1 MIMVKCVQ
9 KYRDKNN
16 NIIGYRLQDI
26 KRKQMDVKPDVL
38 KKAIQ
43 NKEMMV
49 LNLVLTSD
57 GRLVD
62 GSPTKYAE
70 NKENR
75 NKSTGI
81 EDTIPK
87 KDYVVLTRDVL
98 THIGLTKDKDLQ
110 FMANKDLK
118 RCRID
123 FGVHGYTVSKVG
135 DFLVLTDA
143 ETVILAS
150 NTKIVVPYEGDKN
163 YLMVLSNALNNK
175 EYATAFDG
183 ISSRAGLFKGIELR
197 ELNLM
202 DLSVMNDSIVGLFAG
217 LKAKSVIVTGFDT
230 SSIKKMS
237 GLFYYSCIEELDLR
251 GLDTRNVE
259 DMCCLLLGA
268 KIKNI
273 IGLDK
278 LNVSKVKNM
287 AGMLARFSTN
297 TALLDLSNWKV
308 NNVTNVKNFSFGC
321 TLHDIVMDGLEFS
334 SLKVMSD
341 MFYSAS
347 LDSLTFKNIKAP
359 IAETSDNMFGM
370 STIGDLDILN
380 LELPQ
385 AKEVS
390 STFYCLDC
398 VRLRIEN
405 INIPSAGSI
414 YSMFEHIQSPY
425 SRIDMR
431 EIHMPKVYW
440 LQRAFAGAFL
450 NSVRVELTNNSE
462 LLEIGDMFR
471 KARIM
476 EDVDILGI
484 IANIEDT
491 SDMFK
496 DCEIGTLRFIG
507 KYYTPKWESAN
518 EMFKGAKIERAKLGA
533 LDFSTVKSMEDTFR
547 EAQIQEMSLVGCDFT
562 NVENFNGT
570 FKDSKIGRLYWGEF
584 KASNIK
590 TSIGMFSGCKA
601 KLYTD
606 TDGLRMKFNRDNG
619 LLANDGKER
628 VGKHTDIWGF
638 TDEVEPFEPTISAKD
653 ILQYNSE
660 DGSYTLLRD
669 DFTINM
675 GAGQVLRLKDGRV
688 ITVNKVR

>member
-62 GSPTKYAE
+62 GSTTKYAE

-81 EDTIPK
+81 EETIPK

-98 THIGLTKDKDLQ
+98 THIGLTKDKDLE
-110 FMANKDLK
+110 FMANKDLRK
-118 RCRID
+118 CRID
-123 FGVHGYTVSKVG
+123 FCVHGYTASKVG

-143 ETVILAS
+143 NTVILAS
-150 NTKIVVPYEGDKN
+150 NTKIVVPYEDDKN
-163 YLMVLSNALNNK
+163 YLKVLSNALNNK
-175 EYATAFDG
+175 EYMPAFESV
-183 ISSRAGLFKGIELR
+183 SSRVGLFKGIELR
-197 ELNLM
+197 DINLM
-202 DLSVMNDSIVGLFAG
+202 DLTVINDSIVGLFAG
-217 LKAKSVIVTGFDT
+217 LKARNVIVSGFDT
-230 SSIKKMS
+230 SKVKKMS

-251 GLDTRNVE
+251 GLNTSNVE
-259 DMCCLLLGA
+259 DMCCFLLGA

-278 LNVSKVKNM
+278 LNVRQVRNM

-297 TALLDLSNWKV
+297 TALLDLSSWKV

-321 TLHDIVMDGLEFS
+321 TLHDVVMDGLEFS
-334 SLKVMSD
+334 SLKAMND

-359 IAETSDNMFGM
+359 VAETSDNMFNL
-370 STIGDLDILN
+370 SVIGDLDVIN
-380 LELPQ
+380 FELPQ

-398 VRLRIEN
+398 VRLRIKN
-405 INIPSAGSI
+405 INMPSAGSI

-425 SRIDMR
+425 SRVDMR

-440 LQRAFAGAFL
+440 LQRAFAGASL
-450 NSVRVELTNNSE
+450 DSVRVELTNNSD
-462 LLEIGDMFR
+462 LLEIGDMFKR
-471 KARIM
+471 ARI
-476 EDVDILGI
+476 ENVDILGI
-484 IANIEDT
+484 IAKIEYT
-491 SDMFK
+491 SDMFR
-496 DCEIGTLRFIG
+496 DCEIGTLRFLG
-507 KYYTPKWESAN
+507 KYYTPKWETAK

-533 LDFSTVKSMEDTFR
+533 LDFSTVTNMEDTFR

-562 NVENFNGT
+562 NVKNFNGT
-570 FKDSKIGRLYWGEF
+570 FKYSKIGKLYWGEF

-606 TDGLRMKFNRDNG
+606 TDGLRLKFNRDNG
-619 LLANDGKER
+619 LLADDGKER

-638 TDEVEPFEPTISAKD
+638 TDEIEPFEPTISAKD

-669 DFTINM
+669 DFKVNM
-675 GAGQVLRLKDGRV
+675 GVGQVLKLKDGRV
-688 ITVNKVR
+688 ITVDKVR

>member
-110 FMANKDLK
+110 FMANKDLR

-123 FGVHGYTVSKVG
+123 FGVHGYTASKVE

-143 ETVILAS
+143 NTVILAS
-150 NTKIVVPYEGDKN
+150 NTKIVVPYEDDKSYIKILRDTMN
-163 YLMVLSNALNNK
+163 NGEYLPS
-175 EYATAFDG
+175 FDSV
-183 ISSRAGLFKGIELR
+183 SSRIGLFKGIEIR

-217 LKAKSVIVTGFDT
+217 LKAKSVIVPGFDT
-230 SSIKKMS
+230 SKVKNMS

-259 DMCCLLLGA
+259 DMCCFLLGA

-297 TALLDLSNWKV
+297 TKLLDLSNWKV
-308 NNVTNVKNFSFGC
+308 NNVTNINNFSAGC
-321 TLHDIVMDGLEFS
+321 LLHDIVMDGLEFT
-334 SLKVMSD
+334 SLKNMSNIL
-341 MFYSAS
+341 YSS
-347 LDSLTFKNIKAP
+347 CLDSLLFKNIKAP
-359 IAETSDNMFGM
+359 VAEIANNMFGM

-380 LELPQ
+380 LELSQ
-385 AKEVS
+385 AEEVS
-390 STFYCLDC
+390 STFYCLEC
-398 VRLRIEN
+398 TRLRIKN
-405 INIPSAGSI
+405 INIPSACRI
-414 YSMFEHIQSPY
+414 YSMFEYIKSPY

-431 EIHMPKVYW
+431 EIYMPKVYW
-440 LQRAFAGAFL
+440 LQRAFAGALL

-507 KYYTPKWESAN
+507 KYYTPKWETAN

-533 LDFSTVKSMEDTFR
+533 LDFSTVTNMEDTFKDAR
-547 EAQIQEMSLVGCDFT
+547 IQEISLVGCDFT
-562 NVENFNGT
+562 NVKNFNGT
-570 FKDSKIGRLYWGEF
+570 FNNSQIGRLYWGEF
-584 KASNIK
+584 RASNIK

-619 LLANDGKER
+619 LPADDGKER

-669 DFTINM
+669 NFKVNM
-675 GAGQVLRLKDGRV
+675 GVGQVLRLKDGRV